1 MKHTVQTATS
11 LSLSAFLI
19 LSSSL
24 PSIAQL
30 PAIRNPAPSP
40 NRPNPPTRP
49 RVPPPPPAGSSLP
62 PGNLGSL
69 TQEAAYTLGP
79 GDRIALDIFGVPE
92 FSKEYQVLVDGT
104 LNLPIIRS
112 VSIQGLSLQQAATVI
127 TKRYEPFIN
136 VPVVTVTLM
145 VARPL
150 NIGIAGEITR
160 PGSYKINPV
169 REGTGGGVKF
179 PTLMEMLQLAK
190 GVTSAGDM
198 RSIQIRRPRRG
209 GPEQVTTVNLQDF
222 LDTGNLRQDV
232 TIRDGDTI
240 FVPTASSL
248 NTQEVRQRASANFS
262 ADITKPIGVVIVGE
276 VNRPG
281 PYTVSASDLR
291 STNQQT
297 ELGFVGIDQ
306 QQGGGAVVGLPTI
319 TRALKIAGGI
329 TTEADIRRVQI
340 RRKIRGGTEQTI
352 MVNLWDLLQKGD
364 ATQDVL
370 LQEGDSVIIPTAAT
384 VDLAEVS
391 QVATSSFA
399 PNAISINIVGEVI
412 RPGALQVRPNT
423 SLHQALLTAGSFNQ
437 LRAKKDKV
445 ELLRLNP
452 NGTVSRRT
460 IEVDFAQGLNP
471 DNNPTLRNSD
481 VILVARSGF
490 TRVADN
496 INSFLQPVTGVAG
509 VINTVSGVFT
519 GFQATINAF
528 QNLFLGGDFERQNQ
542 LRQIREQREDR
553 KEQRQDRLLER
564 DLQRQ
569 ERERQEA
576 DRKRQEEDRQ
586 LERKRQEEDRLRQEE
601 DRVLERDLQRQE
613 RERQAEDRLRQIDLQ
628 NRQLQIQQ
636 MQPQQIQPI
645 P

>member
-1 MKHTVQTATS
+1 MKYTVQTATS
-11 LSLSAFLI
+11 LSLSAL
-19 LSSSL
+19 LVLLSSL

-30 PAIRNPAPSP
+30 PAIRNPAPAR
-40 NRPNPPTRP
+40 NQNRP
-49 RVPPPPPAGSSLP
+49 RVPLPPPPGSSLP
-62 PGNLGSL
+62 PIGNTGSL

-79 GDRIALDIFGVPE
+79 GDRIALEIFGVPE
-92 FSKEYQVLVDGT
+92 FSREYQVLVDGT

-112 VSIQGLSLQQAATVI
+112 VLIQGLTLQEAANVI

-136 VPVVTVTLM
+136 VPVVTVTLV

-150 NIGIAGEITR
+150 NIGLAGEVTS
-160 PGSYKINPV
+160 PGSYKINPT
-169 REGTGGGVKF
+169 REGGGVKF

-190 GVTSAGDM
+190 GVTPAGDM
-198 RSIQIRRPRRG
+198 RNVQIRRPRRG
-209 GPEQVTTVNLQDF
+209 GPEQVTTVDLQDF
-222 LDTGNLRQDV
+222 LETGNLRQDV

-240 FVPTASSL
+240 FVPTASAL

-262 ADITKPIGVVIVGE
+262 ADITQPIGVVIVGE

-281 PYTVSASDLR
+281 PYTVFASDVR

-297 ELGFVGIDQ
+297 ELSFVSIDQ
-306 QQGGGAVVGLPTI
+306 QQGAVVGLPTI

-340 RRKIRGGTEQTI
+340 RRRVRGGNEQTI

-364 ATQDVL
+364 ATQDIL

-391 QVATSSFA
+391 QLATSSFS

-412 RPGALQVRPNT
+412 RPGALLVRPST

-437 LRAKKDKV
+437 LRANKDRV

-471 DNNPTLRNSD
+471 NNNPTLRNND
-481 VILVARSGF
+481 VILVARSGYA
-490 TRVADN
+490 RVGDN
-496 INSFLQPVTGVAG
+496 INRYLQPIAG
-509 VINTVSGVFT
+509 AVSGITAVSSVFS
-519 GFQATINAF
+519 GFQTTINAF
-528 QNLFLGGDFERQNQ
+528 QNLFLGGDFERRNQ
-542 LRQIREQREDR
+542 LREIR
-553 KEQRQDRLLER
+553 EQRQDRQE
-564 DLQRQ
+564 QR
-569 ERERQEA
+569 
-576 DRKRQEEDRQ
+576 EDRQ
-586 LERKRQEEDRLRQEE
+586 LEREIQREDRQRQLE
-601 DRVLERDLQRQE
+601 DRQ
-613 RERQAEDRLRQIDLQ
+613 RQIDLQ
-628 NRQLQIQQ
+628 NQQLLIQQQQLQLQNQQQQ
-636 MQPQQIQPI
+636 MQPQQIQPTT

>member
-1 MKHTVQTATS
+1 MKHTVKTATS
-11 LSLSAFLI
+11 LSLSALLL
-19 LSSSL
+19 LSNSL

-30 PAIRNPAPSP
+30 PAIRTPASP
-40 NRPNPPTRP
+40 RNPTRP
-49 RVPPPPPAGSSLP
+49 RVPPPPPAGSTLP
-62 PGNLGSL
+62 PIGNLGSL

-112 VSIQGLSLQQAATVI
+112 VSIQGLTLQQAATVI
-127 TKRYEPFIN
+127 TNRYEPFIN

-150 NIGIAGEITR
+150 NIGVAGEVTR

-198 RSIQIRRPRRG
+198 RTIQIRRPRRG

-352 MVNLWDLLQKGD
+352 LVNLWDLLQKGD

-384 VDLAEVS
+384 VDLTEVS

-490 TRVADN
+490 TRVGDN
-496 INSFLQPVTGVAG
+496 INSFLQPVIGVANG
-509 VINTVSGVFT
+509 INAVSGVFT

-528 QNLFLGGDFERQNQ
+528 QNLFLGGDFDRKNQ
-542 LRQIREQREDR
+542 LRQLREQREDR
-553 KEQRQDRLLER
+553 QEQRQDRLLDRE
-564 DLQRQ
+564 LQR
-569 ERERQEA
+569 EERQ
-576 DRKRQEEDRQ
+576 
-586 LERKRQEEDRLRQEE
+586 
-601 DRVLERDLQRQE
+601 
-613 RERQAEDRLRQIDLQ
+613 RQAEDRLLQLEDRRLQLEDRQRQIDVENQ
-628 NRQLQIQQ
+628 QLQIQQQQLQLQQQQPQ
-636 MQPQQIQPI
+636 MQPQQIQPTT

>member
-1 MKHTVQTATS
+1 MKHTVKSATS
-11 LSLSAFLI
+11 LSLSALLL
-19 LSSSL
+19 LSNSL

-30 PAIRNPAPSP
+30 PAIRTPAPAR
-40 NRPNPPTRP
+40 NPTRP

-62 PGNLGSL
+62 PIGNLGSL

-112 VSIQGLSLQQAATVI
+112 VSIQGLTLQQAATVI

-150 NIGIAGEITR
+150 NIGVAGEVTR

-297 ELGFVGIDQ
+297 ELGFVNIDQ

-509 VINTVSGVFT
+509 VINTVSGVLS
-519 GFQATINAF
+519 GFQTTINTF
-528 QNLFLGGDFERQNQ
+528 QNLFLGGDFERKNQLDQ
-542 LRQIREQREDR
+542 LRQQREDR
-553 KEQRQDRLLER
+553 QEQRQDRLLER

-569 ERERQEA
+569 ERERQEE
-576 DRKRQEEDRQ
+576 DRKRQEEDRLLQ
-586 LERKRQEEDRLRQEE
+586 RELQRQERVRQEEDRRL
-601 DRVLERDLQRQE
+601 
-613 RERQAEDRLRQIDLQ
+613 QAEDRLRQIELQ

-636 MQPQQIQPI
+636 MQPQQIQPA

>member
-1 MKHTVQTATS
+1 MKYTVQTATS
-11 LSLSAFLI
+11 LSLSAL
-19 LSSSL
+19 LVLLSSL

-30 PAIRNPAPSP
+30 PAIRNPGPAR
-40 NRPNPPTRP
+40 NQNRP
-49 RVPPPPPAGSSLP
+49 RVPPPPPPGSSLP
-62 PGNLGSL
+62 PIGNSGSL

-112 VSIQGLSLQQAATVI
+112 VSIQGLTLQEAANVI
-127 TKRYEPFIN
+127 TRRYEPFIN
-136 VPVVTVTLM
+136 VPVVTVTVI

-150 NIGIAGEITR
+150 NIGLAGEVTR
-160 PGSYKINPV
+160 PGSYKINPT

-198 RSIQIRRPRRG
+198 RNIQIRRPRRG
-209 GPEQVTTVNLQDF
+209 GPEQVITVDLQNF
-222 LDTGNLRQDV
+222 LETGNLRQDV

-240 FVPTASSL
+240 FVPTASAL
-248 NTQEVRQRASANFS
+248 NTEEVRQRASANFS
-262 ADITKPIGVVIVGE
+262 ADITQPIGVVIVGE

-281 PYTVSASDLR
+281 PYTVFASDVR

-297 ELGFVGIDQ
+297 ELSFVSIDQ
-306 QQGGGAVVGLPTI
+306 QQGAVVGLPTI

-340 RRKIRGGTEQTI
+340 RRRVRGGNEQTI

-364 ATQDVL
+364 ATQDIL

-391 QVATSSFA
+391 QLATSSFS

-412 RPGALQVRPNT
+412 RPGALQVRPST

-437 LRAKKDKV
+437 LRANKDKV

-471 DNNPTLRNSD
+471 NNNPTLRNND
-481 VILVARSGF
+481 VILVARSGYA
-490 TRVADN
+490 RVGDN
-496 INSFLQPVTGVAG
+496 INRYLQPIAG
-509 VINTVSGVFT
+509 AVSGITAVSSVFS
-519 GFQATINAF
+519 GFQTTINAF
-528 QNLFLGGDFERQNQ
+528 QNLFLGGDFERRNQ
-542 LRQIREQREDR
+542 LRQLREQRQDRQEQREDR
-553 KEQRQDRLLER
+553 LLER
-564 DLQRQ
+564 ELQR
-569 ERERQEA
+569 EERQ
-576 DRKRQEEDRQ
+576 RQLEDRQ
-586 LERKRQEEDRLRQEE
+586 
-601 DRVLERDLQRQE
+601 
-613 RERQAEDRLRQIDLQ
+613 RQIDLQ
-628 NRQLQIQQ
+628 NQQLLIQQQQLQLQNQQPQ
-636 MQPQQIQPI
+636 MQPQQIQPT

>member
-1 MKHTVQTATS
+1 MKQTVKTTTS
-11 LSLSAFLI
+11 LSLSALLLAI
-19 LSSSL
+19 AAL

-30 PAIRNPAPSP
+30 PALRPIAPT
-40 NRPNPPTRP
+40 PNPNRP
-49 RVPPPPPAGSSLP
+49 RVPPPPPPGFNLP
-62 PGNLGSL
+62 LGNSGLPTQESAYVLGS
-69 TQEAAYTLGP
+69 

-104 LNLPIIRS
+104 LNLPIVRS
-112 VSIQGLSLQQAATVI
+112 VSIQGLTLQQAANAI

-160 PGSYKINPV
+160 PGSYKINPS
-169 REGTGGGVKF
+169 REGGGVKF

-198 RSIQIRRPRRG
+198 RAVQIRRPRRG
-209 GPEQVTTVNLQDF
+209 GAEQIITVNLQEF

-240 FVPTASSL
+240 FIPTATSL

-281 PYTVSASDLR
+281 PYTVSAADLR

-297 ELGFVGIDQ
+297 ELAFVSIDQ

-340 RRKIRGGTEQTI
+340 RRQIKGGTEQTI
-352 MVNLWDLLQKGD
+352 LVNLWDLLQKGD
-364 ATQDVL
+364 TTQDVL
-370 LQEGDSVIIPTAAT
+370 LQEGDSIIIPTAAT
-384 VDLAEVS
+384 IDLTEVS
-391 QVATSSFA
+391 QLGSTSFS
-399 PNAISINIVGEVI
+399 PNAISINIVGEVV
-412 RPGALQVRPNT
+412 RPGALLVKPST

-437 LRAKKDKV
+437 LRAKKDQV

-460 IEVDFAQGLNP
+460 IEVDFAQGLNQN
-471 DNNPTLRNSD
+471 NNPTLRNND
-481 VILVARSGF
+481 VILVARSGYA
-490 TRVADN
+490 RVGDN
-496 INSFLQPVTGVAG
+496 INTFLQPIAGVAS
-509 VINTVSGVFT
+509 VINTVSGVLT
-519 GFQATINAF
+519 GVQATMSAF
-528 QNLFLGGDFERQNQ
+528 ENLFLGGNFERKNQLDQ
-542 LRQIREQREDR
+542 LRQQREDR
-553 KEQRQDRLLER
+553 QEQRQDRLLER
-564 DLQRQ
+564 
-569 ERERQEA
+569 E
-576 DRKRQEEDRQ
+576 
-586 LERKRQEEDRLRQEE
+586 
-601 DRVLERDLQRQE
+601 LQRQE
-613 RERQAEDRLRQIDLQ
+613 RERQAEDRIQQAEDRRLQLQDRQRQIDVENQ
-628 NRQLQIQQ
+628 RLQIQNQ
-636 MQPQQIQPI
+636 QLQLQQQQPQQIQSTP
-645 P
+645 

>member
-1 MKHTVQTATS
+1 MKHTIQTATS
-11 LSLSAFLI
+11 LSLSAL
-19 LSSSL
+19 LVLLSSL
-24 PSIAQL
+24 PSRAQL
-30 PAIRNPAPSP
+30 PAVRTPAATPTP
-40 NRPNPPTRP
+40 NRP
-49 RVPPPPPAGSSLP
+49 RVPPPPLPGSSLP
-62 PGNLGSL
+62 PSGNLGSL
-69 TQEAAYTLGP
+69 TQEAAYTLGS

-112 VSIQGLSLQQAATVI
+112 VSIQGLTLQQAANVI
-127 TKRYEPFIN
+127 TQRYEPFIN
-136 VPVVTVTLM
+136 VPVVTVTVI

-150 NIGIAGEITR
+150 NIGLAGEVTR
-160 PGSYKINPV
+160 PGSYKINPT
-169 REGTGGGVKF
+169 REGGGVKF
-179 PTLMEMLQLAK
+179 PTLMEMLQLAQ

-198 RSIQIRRPRRG
+198 RNVQIRRPRRG
-209 GPEQVTTVNLQDF
+209 APEQVTNVDLQDF

-240 FVPTASSL
+240 FVPTARAL

-281 PYTVSASDLR
+281 PYTVFASDVR
-291 STNQQT
+291 SSNQQT
-297 ELGFVGIDQ
+297 ELSFVSIDQ
-306 QQGGGAVVGLPTI
+306 QQGAVVGLPTI

-340 RRKIRGGTEQTI
+340 RRRVRGGNEQTI

-364 ATQDVL
+364 TTQDIL
-370 LQEGDSVIIPTAAT
+370 LQEGDSVIIPSAAT
-384 VDLAEVS
+384 VDVAEVS
-391 QVATSSFA
+391 QVANSSFS

-412 RPGALQVRPNT
+412 RPGALQVRPST

-437 LRAKKDKV
+437 LRAKKDRV

-471 DNNPTLRNSD
+471 ENNPILRNED
-481 VILVARSGF
+481 VILVARSGY

-496 INSFLQPVTGVAG
+496 INRFLQPIAGAATGISA
-509 VINTVSGVFT
+509 VSGVLT
-519 GFQATINAF
+519 GFQTTINAF
-528 QNLFLGGDFERQNQ
+528 QNLFLGGDFERKNQ
-542 LRQIREQREDR
+542 LRQIREQRQDR
-553 KEQRQDRLLER
+553 QEQREDRLLER
-564 DLQRQ
+564 ELQR
-569 ERERQEA
+569 EERQ
-576 DRKRQEEDRQ
+576 
-586 LERKRQEEDRLRQEE
+586 
-601 DRVLERDLQRQE
+601 
-613 RERQAEDRLRQIDLQ
+613 RQAEDRLLQLEDRRLQLEDRQRQINVENQQLQLQQQQLQLQ
-628 NRQLQIQQ
+628 NQQQ
-636 MQPQQIQPI
+636 MQPQQIQPTT

>member
-1 MKHTVQTATS
+1 
-11 LSLSAFLI
+11 
-19 LSSSL
+19 
-24 PSIAQL
+24 
-30 PAIRNPAPSP
+30 
-40 NRPNPPTRP
+40 
-49 RVPPPPPAGSSLP
+49 LP
-62 PGNLGSL
+62 PIGNLGSL

-112 VSIQGLSLQQAATVI
+112 VSIQGLTLQQAATVI

-150 NIGIAGEITR
+150 NIGVAGEVTR

-297 ELGFVGIDQ
+297 ELGFVNIDQ

-352 MVNLWDLLQKGD
+352 LVNLWDLLQKGD

-370 LQEGDSVIIPTAAT
+370 LQEGDSVIIPTAST

-412 RPGALQVRPNT
+412 RPGALLVRPNT

-496 INSFLQPVTGVAG
+496 INSFLQPVT
-509 VINTVSGVFT
+509 
-519 GFQATINAF
+519 
-528 QNLFLGGDFERQNQ
+528 
-542 LRQIREQREDR
+542 
-553 KEQRQDRLLER
+553 
-564 DLQRQ
+564 
-569 ERERQEA
+569 
-576 DRKRQEEDRQ
+576 
-586 LERKRQEEDRLRQEE
+586 
-601 DRVLERDLQRQE
+601 
-613 RERQAEDRLRQIDLQ
+613 
-628 NRQLQIQQ
+628 
-636 MQPQQIQPI
+636 
-645 P
+645 

>member
-1 MKHTVQTATS
+1 LANRNQKKNMKQTVKTITS
-11 LSLSAFLI
+11 LSLSALLLLI
-19 LSSSL
+19 ASL

-30 PAIRNPAPSP
+30 PVLRPIAPT
-40 NRPNPPTRP
+40 PNPNRP
-49 RVPPPPPAGSSLP
+49 RVPPPPPTGSNLP
-62 PGNLGSL
+62 LGNLGL
-69 TQEAAYTLGP
+69 PTQESPYVLGS

-92 FSKEYQVLVDGT
+92 FSKEYQVLVDGS
-104 LNLPIIRS
+104 LNLPIVRS
-112 VSIQGLSLQQAATVI
+112 VSIQGLTLQQAANAI

-145 VARPL
+145 IARPL

-160 PGSYKINPV
+160 PGSYKINPS
-169 REGTGGGVKF
+169 REGGGVKF

-198 RSIQIRRPRRG
+198 RAVQIRRPRRG
-209 GPEQVTTVNLQDF
+209 GYEQIITVNLQEF

-240 FVPTASSL
+240 FIPTATSL

-281 PYTVSASDLR
+281 PYTISAADLR

-297 ELGFVGIDQ
+297 ELGFVSIEQ
-306 QQGGGAVVGLPTI
+306 QQGAVVGLPTI
-319 TRALKIAGGI
+319 TRALKISGGI

-340 RRKIRGGTEQTI
+340 RRQIRGGTEQTI
-352 MVNLWDLLQKGD
+352 LVNLWDLLQKGD

-384 VDLAEVS
+384 IDLTEVS
-391 QVATSSFA
+391 QIATSSFS

-412 RPGALQVRPNT
+412 RPGALLVRPST

-437 LRAKKDKV
+437 LRAKKDQV

-460 IEVDFAQGLNP
+460 IDVDFAQGLNP
-471 DNNPTLRNSD
+471 NNNPVLRNND
-481 VILVARSGF
+481 VILVARSGYA
-490 TRVADN
+490 RVGDN
-496 INSFLQPVTGVAG
+496 INSFLQPITGVAT
-509 VINTVSGVFT
+509 VINTVSGVLSGVQT
-519 GFQATINAF
+519 TMSAF
-528 QNLFLGGDFERQNQ
+528 ENLFLGGNFERKNQLDQ
-542 LRQIREQREDR
+542 LRQQREDR
-553 KEQRQDRLLER
+553 QQQR
-564 DLQRQ
+564 
-569 ERERQEA
+569 
-576 DRKRQEEDRQ
+576 EDRQ
-586 LERKRQEEDRLRQEE
+586 LDR
-601 DRVLERDLQRQE
+601 D
-613 RERQAEDRLRQIDLQ
+613 RQAEDRQQQAEDRRVQAEDRRLQLEDRQRQINVENQ
-628 NRQLQIQQ
+628 RLQIQNQ
-636 MQPQQIQPI
+636 QLQLQQQQPQQIQSTP
-645 P
+645 

>member
-1 MKHTVQTATS
+1 MKYTVQTATS
-11 LSLSAFLI
+11 LSLSAL
-19 LSSSL
+19 LVLLSSL

-30 PAIRNPAPSP
+30 PAIRNPAPAR
-40 NRPNPPTRP
+40 NQNRP
-49 RVPPPPPAGSSLP
+49 RVPLPPPPGSSLP
-62 PGNLGSL
+62 PIGNTGSL

-79 GDRIALDIFGVPE
+79 GDRIGLEIFGVPE
-92 FSKEYQVLVDGT
+92 FSREYQVLVDGT
-104 LNLPIIRS
+104 LNMPIIRS
-112 VSIQGLSLQQAATVI
+112 VLIQGLTLQEAANVI
-127 TKRYEPFIN
+127 TRRYEPFIN
-136 VPVVTVTLM
+136 VPVVTVTL
-145 VARPL
+145 VAARPL
-150 NIGIAGEITR
+150 NIGVAGEVTR
-160 PGSYKINPV
+160 PGSYKINPT

-198 RSIQIRRPRRG
+198 RNVQIRRPRRG
-209 GPEQVTTVNLQDF
+209 GPEQVITVDLQDF
-222 LDTGNLRQDV
+222 LETGNLRQDV

-240 FVPTASSL
+240 FVPTASAL

-262 ADITKPIGVVIVGE
+262 ADITQPIGVVIVGE

-281 PYTVSASDLR
+281 PYTVFASDVR

-297 ELGFVGIDQ
+297 ELSFVSIDQ
-306 QQGGGAVVGLPTI
+306 QQGAVVGLPTI

-340 RRKIRGGTEQTI
+340 RRRVRGGNEQTI

-364 ATQDVL
+364 ATQDIL

-391 QVATSSFA
+391 QLATSSFS

-412 RPGALQVRPNT
+412 RPGALQVRPST

-437 LRAKKDKV
+437 LRANKDRV

-471 DNNPTLRNSD
+471 NNNPTLRNND
-481 VILVARSGF
+481 VILVARSGY
-490 TRVADN
+490 TRAADN
-496 INSFLQPVTGVAG
+496 INRYLQPIAG
-509 VINTVSGVFT
+509 AVSGITAVSGVFS
-519 GFQATINAF
+519 GFQTTINAF
-528 QNLFLGGDFERQNQ
+528 QNLFLGGDFERRNQ
-542 LRQIREQREDR
+542 LRQIREQRQDR
-553 KEQRQDRLLER
+553 QEQREDRLLER
-564 DLQRQ
+564 ELQR
-569 ERERQEA
+569 EERQ
-576 DRKRQEEDRQ
+576 RQLEDRQ
-586 LERKRQEEDRLRQEE
+586 
-601 DRVLERDLQRQE
+601 
-613 RERQAEDRLRQIDLQ
+613 RQIDLQ
-628 NRQLQIQQ
+628 NQQLLIQQQQLQLQNQQ
-636 MQPQQIQPI
+636 PMQPQQIQPT

>member
-1 MKHTVQTATS
+1 MAGCNQERKMKYTVKTATS
-11 LSLSAFLI
+11 LSLSALLV

-30 PAIRNPAPSP
+30 PAVRTPARAPGPIP
-40 NRPNPPTRP
+40 NRP

-62 PGNLGSL
+62 PIGNSGSL

-79 GDRIALDIFGVPE
+79 GDRLALDIFGVPE

-136 VPVVTVTLM
+136 VPVVTVTLI

-150 NIGIAGEITR
+150 NIGVAGEVTR

-198 RSIQIRRPRRG
+198 RNVQIRRPRRG

-240 FVPTASSL
+240 FVPTASAL

-281 PYTVSASDLR
+281 PYTVFASDVR

-297 ELGFVGIDQ
+297 ELSFVSIDQ
-306 QQGGGAVVGLPTI
+306 QQQGAVVGLPTI

-340 RRKIRGGTEQTI
+340 RRRVRGGNEQTI
-352 MVNLWDLLQKGD
+352 LVNLWDLLQKGD
-364 ATQDVL
+364 STQDIL
-370 LQEGDSVIIPTAAT
+370 LQEGDSVIIPTASN

-391 QVATSSFA
+391 QLGTTSFS
-399 PNAISINIVGEVI
+399 PNAISINIVGEVV
-412 RPGALQVRPNT
+412 RPGALLVKPST

-445 ELLRLNP
+445 ELLRLNS
-452 NGTVSRRT
+452 NGTVTRRT
-460 IEVDFAQGLNP
+460 IDVDFAQGLNP
-471 DNNPTLRNSD
+471 DNNPTLRNND
-481 VILVARSGF
+481 VILVARSGY

-496 INSFLQPVTGVAG
+496 IATFLQPITGIATGIGSVT
-509 VINTVSGVFT
+509 GVFT
-519 GFQATINAF
+519 GFQTTINTF
-528 QNLFLGGDFERQNQ
+528 QNLFLGGDFERKNQ
-542 LRQIREQREDR
+542 LRQLR
-553 KEQRQDRLLER
+553 EQRQDRQQ
-564 DLQRQ
+564 QR
-569 ERERQEA
+569 EDRELNREIQ
-576 DRKRQEEDRQ
+576 REDRQ
-586 LERKRQEEDRLRQEE
+586 RQAEDRQ
-601 DRVLERDLQRQE
+601 
-613 RERQAEDRLRQIDLQ
+613 RQAEDRLLQLEDRRLQLEDRQRQINVENQQLRIQQQQLQLQ
-628 NRQLQIQQ
+628 NQQQQ
-636 MQPQQIQPI
+636 MQPQTTTTTP
-645 P
+645 

>member
-1 MKHTVQTATS
+1 MKYTVQTATS
-11 LSLSAFLI
+11 LSLSAL
-19 LSSSL
+19 LVLLSSL

-30 PAIRNPAPSP
+30 PAIRNPGPAR
-40 NRPNPPTRP
+40 NQNRP
-49 RVPPPPPAGSSLP
+49 RVPPPPPPGSSLP
-62 PGNLGSL
+62 PIGNSGSL
-69 TQEAAYTLGP
+69 TQEAAYTLGS
-79 GDRIALDIFGVPE
+79 GDRIAVEIFGVPE

-112 VSIQGLSLQQAATVI
+112 VLIQGLTLQEAANVI
-127 TKRYEPFIN
+127 TRRYEPFIN
-136 VPVVTVTLM
+136 VPVVTVTLV

-150 NIGIAGEITR
+150 NIGLAGEVTR
-160 PGSYKINPV
+160 PGSYKINPT
-169 REGTGGGVKF
+169 REGGGVKF
-179 PTLMEMLQLAK
+179 PTLMEMLQLAR

-198 RSIQIRRPRRG
+198 RNVQIRRPRRG
-209 GPEQVTTVNLQDF
+209 GPEQVTTVDLQDF
-222 LDTGNLRQDV
+222 LETGNLRQDV

-240 FVPTASSL
+240 FVPTASAL

-281 PYTVSASDLR
+281 PYTVFASDVR

-297 ELGFVGIDQ
+297 DLSFVSIDQ
-306 QQGGGAVVGLPTI
+306 QQGAVVGLPTI

-340 RRKIRGGTEQTI
+340 RRRVRGGNEQTI

-364 ATQDVL
+364 ATQDIL

-391 QVATSSFA
+391 QLATSSFS

-412 RPGALQVRPNT
+412 RPGALQVRPST

-437 LRAKKDKV
+437 LRANKDKV

-471 DNNPTLRNSD
+471 NNNPTLRNND
-481 VILVARSGF
+481 VILVARSGY
-490 TRVADN
+490 TRAADN
-496 INSFLQPVTGVAG
+496 INSFLQPIAG
-509 VINTVSGVFT
+509 AVSGITAVSSVFS
-519 GFQATINAF
+519 GFQTTINAF
-528 QNLFLGGDFERQNQ
+528 QNLFLGGDFERRNQ
-542 LRQIREQREDR
+542 LREIREQRQDRQEQREDR
-553 KEQRQDRLLER
+553 LLER
-564 DLQRQ
+564 ELQR
-569 ERERQEA
+569 EERQ
-576 DRKRQEEDRQ
+576 
-586 LERKRQEEDRLRQEE
+586 
-601 DRVLERDLQRQE
+601 
-613 RERQAEDRLRQIDLQ
+613 RQAEDRRLQLEDRQRQIDLQ
-628 NRQLQIQQ
+628 NQQLLIQQQQLQLQNQQPQ
-636 MQPQQIQPI
+636 MQPQQIQPT

>member
-11 LSLSAFLI
+11 LSLSAL
-19 LSSSL
+19 LVLLSSL
-24 PSIAQL
+24 PSRAQL
-30 PAIRNPAPSP
+30 PAVRTPGATPTP
-40 NRPNPPTRP
+40 NRP
-49 RVPPPPPAGSSLP
+49 RVPPPPLPGSSLP
-62 PGNLGSL
+62 PSGNVGSL
-69 TQEAAYTLGP
+69 TPEAAYTLGS
-79 GDRIALDIFGVPE
+79 GDRIALEIFGVPE
-92 FSKEYQVLVDGT
+92 FSREYQVLVDGT

-112 VSIQGLSLQQAATVI
+112 VSIQGLTLEQAANVI
-127 TKRYEPFIN
+127 TRRYEPFIN

-150 NIGIAGEITR
+150 NIGLAGEVTR
-160 PGSYKINPV
+160 PGSYKINPT
-169 REGTGGGVKF
+169 REGGGVKF
-179 PTLMEMLQLAK
+179 PTLMEMLQLAQ

-198 RSIQIRRPRRG
+198 RNVQIRRSRRG
-209 GPEQVTTVNLQDF
+209 GPDQVTTVDLQNF

-240 FVPTASSL
+240 FVPTASAL

-281 PYTVSASDLR
+281 PYTVFASDVR
-291 STNQQT
+291 SSNQQT
-297 ELGFVGIDQ
+297 ELSFVAIDQ
-306 QQGGGAVVGLPTI
+306 QQGAVVGLPTI

-340 RRKIRGGTEQTI
+340 RRRVRGSTEQTI
-352 MVNLWDLLQKGD
+352 MVNLWDLLHKGD
-364 ATQDVL
+364 ATQDIL

-391 QVATSSFA
+391 QVANSSFS

-412 RPGALQVRPNT
+412 RPGALQVRPST

-471 DNNPTLRNSD
+471 NNNPTLRNDD
-481 VILVARSGF
+481 VILVARSGYA
-490 TRVADN
+490 RVGDN
-496 INSFLQPVTGVAG
+496 INRFLQPITGVASG
-509 VINTVSGVFT
+509 ISAVSGVFT

-528 QNLFLGGDFERQNQ
+528 QNLFLGGDFERRNQ
-542 LRQIREQREDR
+542 LRQLREQRQDR
-553 KEQRQDRLLER
+553 QEQRQDRLLDRE
-564 DLQRQ
+564 LQR
-569 ERERQEA
+569 
-576 DRKRQEEDRQ
+576 
-586 LERKRQEEDRLRQEE
+586 EDRLRQEE
-601 DRVLERDLQRQE
+601 DRRLQL
-613 RERQAEDRLRQIDLQ
+613 EDRRLELEDRQRQIDLE
-628 NRQLQIQQ
+628 NRQIQIQEQQLQLQNQQQQ
-636 MQPQQIQPI
+636 MQPQQIP
-645 P
+645 PATP

>member
-1 MKHTVQTATS
+1 MKHTVQTAKS
-11 LSLSAFLI
+11 LSLSAL
-19 LSSSL
+19 LVLLNSL

-30 PAIRNPAPSP
+30 PAIRNPAPAR
-40 NRPNPPTRP
+40 NPNPP

-62 PGNLGSL
+62 PIGNTGSL

-112 VSIQGLSLQQAATVI
+112 VSIQGLTLQEAANVI
-127 TKRYEPFIN
+127 TRRYEPFIN
-136 VPVVTVTLM
+136 VPVVTVTLV

-150 NIGIAGEITR
+150 NIGLAGEVTR

-179 PTLMEMLQLAK
+179 PTLMEMLQLAR

-198 RSIQIRRPRRG
+198 RNVQIRRPRRG
-209 GPEQVTTVNLQDF
+209 GPEQVTTVDLQDF

-240 FVPTASSL
+240 FVPTASAL

-281 PYTVSASDLR
+281 PYTISAADLR

-297 ELGFVGIDQ
+297 ELGFVSIEQ
-306 QQGGGAVVGLPTI
+306 QQGAVVGLPTI

-340 RRKIRGGTEQTI
+340 RRRIRGGNEQSI

-370 LQEGDSVIIPTAAT
+370 LQEGDSVIIPTAAN

-391 QVATSSFA
+391 QVANSSFS

-412 RPGALQVRPNT
+412 RPGAVQVRPST

-471 DNNPTLRNSD
+471 DNNPTLRNND
-481 VILVARSGF
+481 VILVARSGY

-496 INSFLQPVTGVAG
+496 INSFLQPIAGVATG
-509 VINTVSGVFT
+509 IGAVSGILS
-519 GFQATINAF
+519 GFDTTIRTF
-528 QNLFLGGDFERQNQ
+528 QNLFLGGDFDRRIQ
-542 LRQIREQREDR
+542 LRQLREQRQDRQEQREDR
-553 KEQRQDRLLER
+553 LLERELQRQDRL
-564 DLQRQ
+564 Q
-569 ERERQEA
+569 
-576 DRKRQEEDRQ
+576 
-586 LERKRQEEDRLRQEE
+586 
-601 DRVLERDLQRQE
+601 
-613 RERQAEDRLRQIDLQ
+613 QAEDRRLQLEDRRLQLEDRQRQIDLE
-628 NRQLQIQQ
+628 NRQLEIQQQQLQLQNQQQQQMQLQQ
-636 MQPQQIQPI
+636 MQPTTP
-645 P
+645 

>member
-1 MKHTVQTATS
+1 MKYTIQTATS
-11 LSLSAFLI
+11 LSLSALLV

-30 PAIRNPAPSP
+30 PAIRTPAPARNP
-40 NRPNPPTRP
+40 NLP
-49 RVPPPPPAGSSLP
+49 RIPPPPPPGSSLP
-62 PGNLGSL
+62 IGDFGSL
-69 TQEAAYTLGP
+69 TQEAAYSLGP

-112 VSIQGLSLQQAATVI
+112 VSIQGLTLQQAATVI

-150 NIGIAGEITR
+150 NIGVAGEVTR

-198 RSIQIRRPRRG
+198 RNVQIRRPRRG

-240 FVPTASSL
+240 FVPTASAL

-281 PYTVSASDLR
+281 PYTVFASDVR

-297 ELGFVGIDQ
+297 DLSFVSIDQ
-306 QQGGGAVVGLPTI
+306 QQGAVVGLPTI

-340 RRKIRGGTEQTI
+340 RRRVKGGNEQTI

-364 ATQDVL
+364 STQDIL
-370 LQEGDSVIIPTAAT
+370 LQEGDSVIIPTAAI
-384 VDLAEVS
+384 VDLTEVS
-391 QVATSSFA
+391 QIGSTSFS

-412 RPGALQVRPNT
+412 RPGALLVKPST

-445 ELLRLNP
+445 ELLRLNG
-452 NGTVSRRT
+452 NGTVTRRT
-460 IEVDFAQGLNP
+460 IDVDFAQGLNP
-471 DNNPTLRNSD
+471 DNNPTLRNND
-481 VILVARSGF
+481 VILVARSGYA
-490 TRVADN
+490 RVADN
-496 INSFLQPVTGVAG
+496 INSFLQPVTGVATG
-509 VINTVSGVFT
+509 ISAVTGVFT
-519 GFQATINAF
+519 GFQTTINAF
-528 QNLFLGGDFERQNQ
+528 QNLFLGGDFDRKNQ
-542 LRQIREQREDR
+542 LRQIREQRQDRQEQREDR
-553 KEQRQDRLLER
+553 ELNRETQR
-564 DLQRQ
+564 
-569 ERERQEA
+569 
-576 DRKRQEEDRQ
+576 EDRQ
-586 LERKRQEEDRLRQEE
+586 
-601 DRVLERDLQRQE
+601 
-613 RERQAEDRLRQIDLQ
+613 RQAEDRLLQLEDRRLQLEDRQRQINVENQQLRIQQQQLQLQ
-628 NRQLQIQQ
+628 NQ
-636 MQPQQIQPI
+636 QPQQLQPQTTTTT

>member
-1 MKHTVQTATS
+1 MKHTVKTATS
-11 LSLSAFLI
+11 LSLSALLL
-19 LSSSL
+19 LSNSL

-30 PAIRNPAPSP
+30 PAIRTPASP
-40 NRPNPPTRP
+40 RNPTRP
-49 RVPPPPPAGSSLP
+49 RVPPPPPAGSTLP
-62 PGNLGSL
+62 PIGNLGSL

-112 VSIQGLSLQQAATVI
+112 VSIQGLTLQQAATVI
-127 TKRYEPFIN
+127 TNRYEPFIN

-150 NIGIAGEITR
+150 NIGVAGEVTR

-198 RSIQIRRPRRG
+198 RTIQIRRPRRG

-352 MVNLWDLLQKGD
+352 LVNLWDLLQKGD

-370 LQEGDSVIIPTAAT
+370 LQEGDSVIIPTAST
-384 VDLAEVS
+384 VDLTEVS

-490 TRVADN
+490 TRVGDN
-496 INSFLQPVTGVAG
+496 IATFLQPVIGVANG
-509 VINTVSGVFT
+509 INAVSGVFT

-528 QNLFLGGDFERQNQ
+528 QNLFLGGDFDRKNQ
-542 LRQIREQREDR
+542 LRQLREQREDR
-553 KEQRQDRLLER
+553 DQQRQDRQFER
-564 DLQRQ
+564 ELQRQ
-569 ERERQEA
+569 DRQQQTE
-576 DRKRQEEDRQ
+576 DRLLQLEDRRLQLEDRQ
-586 LERKRQEEDRLRQEE
+586 
-601 DRVLERDLQRQE
+601 
-613 RERQAEDRLRQIDLQ
+613 RQINVENQQLLIQQQQLQLQ
-628 NRQLQIQQ
+628 NQQQ
-636 MQPQQIQPI
+636 MQPQQIQPMN

>member
-11 LSLSAFLI
+11 LSLSAL
-19 LSSSL
+19 LVLLSSL
-24 PSIAQL
+24 PTIAQL
-30 PAIRNPAPSP
+30 PAVRNPAPARNP
-40 NRPNPPTRP
+40 NQP
-49 RVPPPPPAGSSLP
+49 RVPPPPPPGSSLP
-62 PGNLGSL
+62 PSGNLGSL

-79 GDRIALDIFGVPE
+79 GDRIALEIFGVPE
-92 FSKEYQVLVDGT
+92 FSREYQVLVDGT

-112 VSIQGLSLQQAATVI
+112 VSIQGLTLQQAANVI
-127 TKRYEPFIN
+127 TQRYEPFIN
-136 VPVVTVTLM
+136 VPVVTVTL
-145 VARPL
+145 VAARPL
-150 NIGIAGEITR
+150 NIGLAGEVTR
-160 PGSYKINPV
+160 PGSYKINPT

-179 PTLMEMLQLAK
+179 PTLMEMLQLAQ

-198 RSIQIRRPRRG
+198 RNVQIRRPRRG
-209 GPEQVTTVNLQDF
+209 GPAQVTTVDLQDF

-240 FVPTASSL
+240 FVPTASAL

-281 PYTVSASDLR
+281 PYTVFASDVR
-291 STNQQT
+291 SSNQQT
-297 ELGFVGIDQ
+297 ELSFVSIDQ
-306 QQGGGAVVGLPTI
+306 QQGAVVGLPTI

-340 RRKIRGGTEQTI
+340 RRRVRGGNEQTI

-364 ATQDVL
+364 ATQDIL

-391 QVATSSFA
+391 QVANSSFS

-412 RPGALQVRPNT
+412 RPGALQVRPST

-471 DNNPTLRNSD
+471 NNNPTLRNND
-481 VILVARSGF
+481 VILVARSGYA
-490 TRVADN
+490 RVADN
-496 INSFLQPVTGVAG
+496 INSFLQPITGVATG
-509 VINTVSGVFT
+509 VNTVSSVFT

-528 QNLFLGGDFERQNQ
+528 QNLFLGGDFDRRNQ
-542 LRQIREQREDR
+542 LRQLREQRQDRQEQREDR
-553 KEQRQDRLLER
+553 LLEREQQRQDRL
-564 DLQRQ
+564 Q
-569 ERERQEA
+569 
-576 DRKRQEEDRQ
+576 
-586 LERKRQEEDRLRQEE
+586 
-601 DRVLERDLQRQE
+601 
-613 RERQAEDRLRQIDLQ
+613 QAEDRRLQLEDRRLQLEDRQRQIDLE
-628 NRQLQIQQ
+628 NRQIQIQEQQLLLENQQQQ
-636 MQPQQIQPI
+636 MQPQQIQPTT

>member
-1 MKHTVQTATS
+1 MKYTVQTATS
-11 LSLSAFLI
+11 LSLSALVV
-19 LSSSL
+19 LLSSL

-30 PAIRNPAPSP
+30 PAIRNPAPAR
-40 NRPNPPTRP
+40 NQNRP
-49 RVPPPPPAGSSLP
+49 RVPLPPPPGSSLP
-62 PGNLGSL
+62 PIGNSGSL
-69 TQEAAYTLGP
+69 TQEAAYTLGS

-112 VSIQGLSLQQAATVI
+112 VLIQGLTLQEAANVI

-136 VPVVTVTLM
+136 VPVVTVTLV

-150 NIGIAGEITR
+150 NIGLAGEVTR
-160 PGSYKINPV
+160 PGSYKINPT
-169 REGTGGGVKF
+169 REGGGVKF

-198 RSIQIRRPRRG
+198 RNVQIRRPRRG
-209 GPEQVTTVNLQDF
+209 GSEQVTTVDLQDF
-222 LDTGNLRQDV
+222 LETGNLRQDV

-240 FVPTASSL
+240 FVPTASAL

-281 PYTVSASDLR
+281 PYTVFASDVR

-297 ELGFVGIDQ
+297 ELSFVSIDQ
-306 QQGGGAVVGLPTI
+306 QQGAVVGLPTI

-340 RRKIRGGTEQTI
+340 RRRVRGGNEQTI

-364 ATQDVL
+364 ATQDIL

-391 QVATSSFA
+391 QLATSSFS

-412 RPGALQVRPNT
+412 RPGALLVRPST

-437 LRAKKDKV
+437 LRANKDKV

-460 IEVDFAQGLNP
+460 IDVDFSQGLNP
-471 DNNPTLRNSD
+471 NNNPTLRNND
-481 VILVARSGF
+481 VILVARSGY
-490 TRVADN
+490 TRAADN
-496 INSFLQPVTGVAG
+496 INSFLQPIAG
-509 VINTVSGVFT
+509 AVSGITAVSNVFS
-519 GFQATINAF
+519 GFQTTINAF
-528 QNLFLGGDFERQNQ
+528 QNLFLGGDFERRNQ
-542 LRQIREQREDR
+542 LREIREQRQDRQEQREDR
-553 KEQRQDRLLER
+553 LLER
-564 DLQRQ
+564 ELQR
-569 ERERQEA
+569 EDRERQRNLEN
-576 DRKRQEEDRQ
+576 QQ
-586 LERKRQEEDRLRQEE
+586 LLIQQQQ
-601 DRVLERDLQRQE
+601 LQ
-613 RERQAEDRLRQIDLQ
+613 LQ
-628 NRQLQIQQ
+628 NQQQQ
-636 MQPQQIQPI
+636 MQPQQIQPTT

>member
-1 MKHTVQTATS
+1 MKQTVKGATS
-11 LSLSAFLI
+11 LSLSALVL

-24 PSIAQL
+24 PTIAQL
-30 PAIRNPAPSP
+30 PALRPRPP
-40 NRPNPPTRP
+40 LPNPNPVRL
-49 RVPPPPPAGSSLP
+49 PPPPPPPLP
-62 PGNLGSL
+62 GARVPLGNSGLPTQESPYVLGS
-69 TQEAAYTLGP
+69 

-112 VSIQGLSLQQAATVI
+112 VSIQGLTLQQAASAI

-160 PGSYKINPV
+160 PGSYKINPS
-169 REGTGGGVKF
+169 REGGGVKF

-198 RSIQIRRPRRG
+198 RAVQIRRPRRG
-209 GPEQVTTVNLQDF
+209 GPEQVITVNLQEF

-240 FVPTASSL
+240 YIPTASSL

-276 VNRPG
+276 VSRPG
-281 PYTVSASDLR
+281 PYTISAADLR

-297 ELGFVGIDQ
+297 ELGFVSIEQ
-306 QQGGGAVVGLPTI
+306 QQGAVVGLPTI

-340 RRKIRGGTEQTI
+340 RRQIRGGNEQTI
-352 MVNLWDLLQKGD
+352 MINLWNLLQKGD

-370 LQEGDSVIIPTAAT
+370 LQEGDSVIIPTAT
-384 VDLAEVS
+384 NVDLTEIS
-391 QVATSSFA
+391 QIGSSSFS
-399 PNAISINIVGEVI
+399 PNAISINIVGEVV
-412 RPGALQVRPNT
+412 RPGALLVKPST

-445 ELLRLNP
+445 ELLRLNA

-460 IEVDFAQGLNP
+460 IDVDFAQGLNP
-471 DNNPTLRNSD
+471 NNNPTLRNND
-481 VILVARSGF
+481 VILVARSGY

-496 INSFLQPVTGVAG
+496 VNSFLQPFTGVAG
-509 VINTVSGVFT
+509 VINSVSGVLS
-519 GFQATINAF
+519 GFQTTINTF
-528 QNLFLGGDFERQNQ
+528 QNLFLGGDFDRRNQ
-542 LRQIREQREDR
+542 LRQIREQR
-553 KEQRQDRLLER
+553 QDREQ
-564 DLQRQ
+564 QR
-569 ERERQEA
+569 
-576 DRKRQEEDRQ
+576 EDRQ
-586 LERKRQEEDRLRQEE
+586 LERERQREDRLQ
-601 DRVLERDLQRQE
+601 
-613 RERQAEDRLRQIDLQ
+613 QAEDRRLQLEDRQRQIDLQ
-628 NRQLQIQQ
+628 NQQLQIQQ
-636 MQPQQIQPI
+636 QQLLLQNQQPQQTQSNP
-645 P
+645 

>member
-1 MKHTVQTATS
+1 MKHTVKIATN
-11 LSLSAFLI
+11 LSLSALLV

-24 PSIAQL
+24 PSTAQL
-30 PAIRNPAPSP
+30 PAIRNPAP
-40 NRPNPPTRP
+40 
-49 RVPPPPPAGSSLP
+49 VPPPPPPGSSLP
-62 PGNLGSL
+62 LGNSGAL
-69 TQEAAYTLGP
+69 TQEASYSLGS

-104 LNLPIIRS
+104 LNLPIIGS
-112 VSIQGLSLQQAATVI
+112 VSIQGLTLQQAANVI

-136 VPVVTVTLM
+136 VPVVTVTLIL
-145 VARPL
+145 ARPL
-150 NIGIAGEITR
+150 NIGIAGEVTR

-179 PTLMEMLQLAK
+179 PTLMEMLQLAQ

-198 RSIQIRRPRRG
+198 RNVQIRRPRRG
-209 GPEQVTTVNLQDF
+209 GIEQVITVNLQDF

-281 PYTVSASDLR
+281 PYTVFASDVR

-297 ELGFVGIDQ
+297 ELSFVSIDQ
-306 QQGGGAVVGLPTI
+306 QQGAVVGLPTI

-340 RRKIRGGTEQTI
+340 RRQVRGGNEQTI

-364 ATQDVL
+364 STQDIL
-370 LQEGDSVIIPTAAT
+370 LQEGDSVIIPTAST
-384 VDLAEVS
+384 VDLTEVS
-391 QVATSSFA
+391 QIGSTSFS
-399 PNAISINIVGEVI
+399 PNAISINVVGEVI
-412 RPGALQVRPNT
+412 RPGALLVKPST

-452 NGTVSRRT
+452 NGTVTRRT
-460 IEVDFAQGLNP
+460 IDVDFAQGLNP
-471 DNNPTLRNSD
+471 DNNPVLRNND
-481 VILVARSGF
+481 VILVARSGY

-496 INSFLQPVTGVAG
+496 INSFLQPVVGVATG
-509 VINTVSGVFT
+509 INAVSGVFT
-519 GFQATINAF
+519 GFQTTINAF
-528 QNLFLGGDFERQNQ
+528 QNLFLGGDFERRNQ
-542 LRQIREQREDR
+542 LRQLR
-553 KEQRQDRLLER
+553 EQRQDRQE
-564 DLQRQ
+564 QR
-569 ERERQEA
+569 
-576 DRKRQEEDRQ
+576 EDRQ
-586 LERKRQEEDRLRQEE
+586 LERQIQREDRLQ
-601 DRVLERDLQRQE
+601 
-613 RERQAEDRLRQIDLQ
+613 QAEDRRFQLEDRRLQLEDRQRQINVENQ
-628 NRQLQIQQ
+628 QLQIQQQQLQLQNQQQMQPQQ

-645 P
+645 NP

>member
-1 MKHTVQTATS
+1 MKHNVQTAKS
-11 LSLSAFLI
+11 LSLSAL
-19 LSSSL
+19 LVLLSSL

-30 PAIRNPAPSP
+30 PAIRNPAATP
-40 NRPNPPTRP
+40 NSNQPI
-49 RVPPPPPAGSSLP
+49 VPPPPPRGVSLP
-62 PGNLGSL
+62 PIGNSGPL
-69 TQEAAYTLGP
+69 TPEAAYTLGP

-112 VSIQGLSLQQAATVI
+112 VSIQGLTLQQAANVI
-127 TKRYEPFIN
+127 TQRYEPFIN
-136 VPVVTVTLM
+136 VPVVTVTVI

-150 NIGIAGEITR
+150 NIGLAGEVTR
-160 PGSYKINPV
+160 PGSYKINPT
-169 REGTGGGVKF
+169 REGGGVKF
-179 PTLMEMLQLAK
+179 PTLMEMLQLAQ

-198 RSIQIRRPRRG
+198 RNVQIRRPRRG
-209 GPEQVTTVNLQDF
+209 GPEQVTTVDLQNF
-222 LDTGNLRQDV
+222 LETGNLRQDV

-240 FVPTASSL
+240 FVPTASAL

-281 PYTVSASDLR
+281 PYTISAADLR

-297 ELGFVGIDQ
+297 ELGFVSIEQ
-306 QQGGGAVVGLPTI
+306 QQGAVVGLPTI

-340 RRKIRGGTEQTI
+340 RRRIRGGNEQSI

-391 QVATSSFA
+391 QVANSSFS

-412 RPGALQVRPNT
+412 RPGAVQVRPST

-471 DNNPTLRNSD
+471 DNNPTLRNND
-481 VILVARSGF
+481 VILVARSGY

-496 INSFLQPVTGVAG
+496 INSFLQPIAGVATG
-509 VINTVSGVFT
+509 IGAVSGILS
-519 GFQATINAF
+519 GFDTTIRTF
-528 QNLFLGGDFERQNQ
+528 QNLFLGGDFDRRIQ
-542 LRQIREQREDR
+542 LRQLREQRQDRQEQREDR
-553 KEQRQDRLLER
+553 LLERELQRQDRL
-564 DLQRQ
+564 Q
-569 ERERQEA
+569 
-576 DRKRQEEDRQ
+576 
-586 LERKRQEEDRLRQEE
+586 
-601 DRVLERDLQRQE
+601 
-613 RERQAEDRLRQIDLQ
+613 QAEDRRLQLEDRRLQLEDRQRQIDLE
-628 NRQLQIQQ
+628 NRQLEIQEQQLQLQNQQQQQMQLQQ
-636 MQPQQIQPI
+636 MQPTTP
-645 P
+645 

>member
-1 MKHTVQTATS
+1 MKYTIQTATS
-11 LSLSAFLI
+11 LSLSALLV

-30 PAIRNPAPSP
+30 PAIRTPAPARNP
-40 NRPNPPTRP
+40 NLPKI
-49 RVPPPPPAGSSLP
+49 PPPPPPGSSLP
-62 PGNLGSL
+62 IGDFGSL
-69 TQEAAYTLGP
+69 TQEAAYSLGP

-112 VSIQGLSLQQAATVI
+112 VSIQGLTLQQAATVI

-150 NIGIAGEITR
+150 NIGVAGEVTR

-198 RSIQIRRPRRG
+198 RNVQIRRPRRG

-240 FVPTASSL
+240 FVPTASAL

-281 PYTVSASDLR
+281 PYTVFASDVR

-297 ELGFVGIDQ
+297 DLSFVSIDQ
-306 QQGGGAVVGLPTI
+306 QQGAVVGLPTI

-340 RRKIRGGTEQTI
+340 RRRVKGGNEQTI

-364 ATQDVL
+364 STQDIL
-370 LQEGDSVIIPTAAT
+370 LQEGDSVIIPTAAI
-384 VDLAEVS
+384 VDLTEVS
-391 QVATSSFA
+391 QIGSTSFS

-412 RPGALQVRPNT
+412 RPGALLVKPST

-445 ELLRLNP
+445 ELLRLNG
-452 NGTVSRRT
+452 NGTVTRRT
-460 IEVDFAQGLNP
+460 IDVDFAQGLNP
-471 DNNPTLRNSD
+471 DNNPTLRNND
-481 VILVARSGF
+481 VILVARSGYA
-490 TRVADN
+490 RVADN
-496 INSFLQPVTGVAG
+496 INSFLQPVTGVATG
-509 VINTVSGVFT
+509 ISAVTGVFT
-519 GFQATINAF
+519 GFQTTINAF
-528 QNLFLGGDFERQNQ
+528 QNLFLGGDFDRKNQ
-542 LRQIREQREDR
+542 LRQIREQRQDRQEQREDR
-553 KEQRQDRLLER
+553 ELNRETQR
-564 DLQRQ
+564 
-569 ERERQEA
+569 
-576 DRKRQEEDRQ
+576 EDRQ
-586 LERKRQEEDRLRQEE
+586 
-601 DRVLERDLQRQE
+601 
-613 RERQAEDRLRQIDLQ
+613 RQAEDRLLQLEDRRLQLEDRQRQINVENQQLRIQQQQLQLQ
-628 NRQLQIQQ
+628 NQ
-636 MQPQQIQPI
+636 QPQQLQPQTTTTT

>member
-1 MKHTVQTATS
+1 MKQTVKGATS
-11 LSLSAFLI
+11 LSLSALVL

-24 PSIAQL
+24 PTMAQL
-30 PAIRNPAPSP
+30 PALRPRPP
-40 NRPNPPTRP
+40 LPNPNPVRL
-49 RVPPPPPAGSSLP
+49 PPPPPPPLP
-62 PGNLGSL
+62 GARVPLGNSGLPTQESPYVLGS
-69 TQEAAYTLGP
+69 

-112 VSIQGLSLQQAATVI
+112 VSIQGLTLQQAASAI

-160 PGSYKINPV
+160 PGSYKINPS
-169 REGTGGGVKF
+169 REGGGVKF

-198 RSIQIRRPRRG
+198 RAVQIRRPRRG
-209 GPEQVTTVNLQDF
+209 GPEQVITVNLQEF

-240 FVPTASSL
+240 YIPTASAL

-276 VNRPG
+276 VSRPG
-281 PYTVSASDLR
+281 PYTISAADLR

-297 ELGFVGIDQ
+297 ELGFVSIEQ
-306 QQGGGAVVGLPTI
+306 QQGAVVGLPTI

-340 RRKIRGGTEQTI
+340 RRQIRGGNEQTI

-370 LQEGDSVIIPTAAT
+370 LQEGDSVIIPTAAN
-384 VDLAEVS
+384 VDLTEIS
-391 QVATSSFA
+391 QIGSSSFS
-399 PNAISINIVGEVI
+399 PNAISINIVGEVV
-412 RPGALQVRPNT
+412 RPGALLVKPST

-445 ELLRLNP
+445 ELLRLNA

-460 IEVDFAQGLNP
+460 IDVDFAQGLNP
-471 DNNPTLRNSD
+471 NNNPTLRNND
-481 VILVARSGF
+481 VILVARSGY

-496 INSFLQPVTGVAG
+496 VNSFLQPFTGVAG
-509 VINTVSGVFT
+509 VINSVSGVLS
-519 GFQATINAF
+519 GFQTTINTF
-528 QNLFLGGDFERQNQ
+528 QNLFLGGDFERRNQ
-542 LRQIREQREDR
+542 LRQIREQR
-553 KEQRQDRLLER
+553 QDREQ
-564 DLQRQ
+564 QR
-569 ERERQEA
+569 
-576 DRKRQEEDRQ
+576 EDRQ
-586 LERKRQEEDRLRQEE
+586 LEREIQREDRLQ
-601 DRVLERDLQRQE
+601 
-613 RERQAEDRLRQIDLQ
+613 QAEDRKLQLEDRQRQIDLQ
-628 NRQLQIQQ
+628 NQQLQIQQ
-636 MQPQQIQPI
+636 QQLLLQNQQPQQTQSNP
-645 P
+645 

>member
-1 MKHTVQTATS
+1 MKHTIQTATS
-11 LSLSAFLI
+11 LSLSAL
-19 LSSSL
+19 LVLLSSL
-24 PSIAQL
+24 PSRAQL
-30 PAIRNPAPSP
+30 PAVRTPAGT
-40 NRPNPPTRP
+40 PNPNRP

-62 PGNLGSL
+62 ASGNSGSL
-69 TQEAAYTLGP
+69 TQEAAYTLGS
-79 GDRIALDIFGVPE
+79 GDRIALEIFGVPE
-92 FSKEYQVLVDGT
+92 FSREYQVLVDGT

-112 VSIQGLSLQQAATVI
+112 VSIQGLTLQQAANVI
-127 TKRYEPFIN
+127 TQRYEPFIN

-150 NIGIAGEITR
+150 NIGLAGEVTR
-160 PGSYKINPV
+160 PGSYKINPT
-169 REGTGGGVKF
+169 RDGGGVKF
-179 PTLMEMLQLAK
+179 PTLMEMLQLAQ

-198 RSIQIRRPRRG
+198 RNVQIRRPRRG
-209 GPEQVTTVNLQDF
+209 GPEQVTNVDLQDF

-240 FVPTASSL
+240 FVPTARAL

-281 PYTVSASDLR
+281 PYTVFASDVR
-291 STNQQT
+291 SSNQQT
-297 ELGFVGIDQ
+297 ELSFVSIDQ
-306 QQGGGAVVGLPTI
+306 QQGAVVGLPTI

-340 RRKIRGGTEQTI
+340 RRRVRGGNEQTI

-364 ATQDVL
+364 ATQDIL

-391 QVATSSFA
+391 QVANSSFS

-412 RPGALQVRPNT
+412 RPGALEVRPST

-471 DNNPTLRNSD
+471 NNNPTLRNND
-481 VILVARSGF
+481 VILVARSGYA
-490 TRVADN
+490 RVGDN
-496 INSFLQPVTGVAG
+496 INSFLQPITGVATG
-509 VINTVSGVFT
+509 VNTVGGIFT

-528 QNLFLGGDFERQNQ
+528 ENLFLGGDFQRRNQ
-542 LRQIREQREDR
+542 LRQLREQRQDR
-553 KEQRQDRLLER
+553 QEQRQDRLLDRE
-564 DLQRQ
+564 LQR
-569 ERERQEA
+569 
-576 DRKRQEEDRQ
+576 EDRQ
-586 LERKRQEEDRLRQEE
+586 
-601 DRVLERDLQRQE
+601 
-613 RERQAEDRLRQIDLQ
+613 RQAEDRLLQLEDRRLQLEDRQRQIDIENQQLLIQ
-628 NRQLQIQQ
+628 QQQLQQQNQQQQ
-636 MQPQQIQPI
+636 MQPQQIQPTT

>member
-11 LSLSAFLI
+11 LSLSAL
-19 LSSSL
+19 LVLLSSL
-24 PSIAQL
+24 PSRAQL
-30 PAIRNPAPSP
+30 PAIRNPAPARNP
-40 NRPNPPTRP
+40 NQP
-49 RVPPPPPAGSSLP
+49 RVPPPPPPGYSLP
-62 PGNLGSL
+62 AIGNSAPL
-69 TQEAAYTLGP
+69 TPEAAYTLGS

-104 LNLPIIRS
+104 LNLPIIGS
-112 VSIQGLSLQQAATVI
+112 VSIQGLTLQQAANVI

-136 VPVVTVTLM
+136 VPVVTVTVI
-145 VARPL
+145 VARPV
-150 NIGIAGEITR
+150 NIGLAGEVTR
-160 PGSYKINPV
+160 PGSYKINPT
-169 REGTGGGVKF
+169 REGGGVKF

-198 RSIQIRRPRRG
+198 RNVQIRRPRRG
-209 GPEQVTTVNLQDF
+209 GPEQVTTVDLQDF

-240 FVPTASSL
+240 FVPTARAL
-248 NTQEVRQRASANFS
+248 NTEEVRQRASANFS

-281 PYTVSASDLR
+281 PYTVFASDVR
-291 STNQQT
+291 SSNQQT
-297 ELGFVGIDQ
+297 ELSFVSIDQ
-306 QQGGGAVVGLPTI
+306 QQGAVVGLPTI

-340 RRKIRGGTEQTI
+340 RRRVRGGNEQTI

-364 ATQDVL
+364 ATQDIL
-370 LQEGDSVIIPTAAT
+370 LQEGDSVIIPTAAN

-391 QVATSSFA
+391 QVANSSFS

-412 RPGALQVRPNT
+412 RPGALQVRPST

-471 DNNPTLRNSD
+471 NNNPTLRNND
-481 VILVARSGF
+481 VILVARSGYA
-490 TRVADN
+490 RVADN
-496 INSFLQPVTGVAG
+496 INSFLQPITGVATG
-509 VINTVSGVFT
+509 IGAVSGVLT
-519 GFQATINAF
+519 GFQTTINAF
-528 QNLFLGGDFERQNQ
+528 QNLFLGGDFERRNQ
-542 LRQIREQREDR
+542 LRQIREQRQDR
-553 KEQRQDRLLER
+553 QEQR
-564 DLQRQ
+564 
-569 ERERQEA
+569 
-576 DRKRQEEDRQ
+576 EDRQ
-586 LERKRQEEDRLRQEE
+586 LEREIQREDRLQ
-601 DRVLERDLQRQE
+601 
-613 RERQAEDRLRQIDLQ
+613 QAEDRRLQLEDRQRQIDLQ
-628 NRQLQIQQ
+628 NQQLLIQQQQLQLQNQQPQQ
-636 MQPQQIQPI
+636 MQPQTTTTTP
-645 P
+645 

>member
-11 LSLSAFLI
+11 LSLSAL
-19 LSSSL
+19 LVLLSSL

-30 PAIRNPAPSP
+30 PAIRNPGPAR
-40 NRPNPPTRP
+40 NQNRP
-49 RVPPPPPAGSSLP
+49 RVPPPPPGSSLP
-62 PGNLGSL
+62 PIGNSGSL
-69 TQEAAYTLGP
+69 TQEAAYTLGS
-79 GDRIALDIFGVPE
+79 GDRIAVEIFGVPE
-92 FSKEYQVLVDGT
+92 FSREYQVLVDGT
-104 LNLPIIRS
+104 LNLPIVRS
-112 VSIQGLSLQQAATVI
+112 VSIQGLTLQEAANVI
-127 TKRYEPFIN
+127 TRRYEPFIN
-136 VPVVTVTLM
+136 VPVVTVTL
-145 VARPL
+145 VAARPL
-150 NIGIAGEITR
+150 NIGLAGEITR
-160 PGSYKINPV
+160 PGSYKINPT

-179 PTLMEMLQLAK
+179 PTLMEMLQLAR

-198 RSIQIRRPRRG
+198 RNVQIRRPRRG
-209 GPEQVTTVNLQDF
+209 GPEQVITVNLQDF
-222 LDTGNLRQDV
+222 LETGNLRQDV

-240 FVPTASSL
+240 FVPTASAL

-281 PYTVSASDLR
+281 PYTVFASDVR

-297 ELGFVGIDQ
+297 ELSFVSIDQ
-306 QQGGGAVVGLPTI
+306 QQGAVVGLPTI

-340 RRKIRGGTEQTI
+340 RRRVRGGNEQTI

-364 ATQDVL
+364 ATQDIL

-391 QVATSSFA
+391 QLANSSFS

-412 RPGALQVRPNT
+412 RPGALVVRPST

-437 LRAKKDKV
+437 LRANKDKV

-460 IEVDFAQGLNP
+460 IDVDFSQGLNP
-471 DNNPTLRNSD
+471 NNNPTLRNND
-481 VILVARSGF
+481 VILVARSGYA
-490 TRVADN
+490 RVGDN
-496 INSFLQPVTGVAG
+496 INRYLQPIAGAATGLSA
-509 VINTVSGVFT
+509 VSSVFT

-528 QNLFLGGDFERQNQ
+528 QNLFLGGDFERRNQ
-542 LRQIREQREDR
+542 LRQIREQRQDR
-553 KEQRQDRLLER
+553 QEQREDRLLER
-564 DLQRQ
+564 ELQR
-569 ERERQEA
+569 EERQ
-576 DRKRQEEDRQ
+576 RQAEERRLQLEDRQ
-586 LERKRQEEDRLRQEE
+586 
-601 DRVLERDLQRQE
+601 
-613 RERQAEDRLRQIDLQ
+613 RQIDLQ
-628 NRQLQIQQ
+628 NQQLLIQQQQLQLQNQ
-636 MQPQQIQPI
+636 QPQQIQPTT

>member
-11 LSLSAFLI
+11 LSLSALLV

-30 PAIRNPAPSP
+30 PAVRNPAPGRNP
-40 NRPNPPTRP
+40 NQP
-49 RVPPPPPAGSSLP
+49 RVPPPPPPGSSLP
-62 PGNLGSL
+62 ASGNSGSL
-69 TQEAAYTLGP
+69 TPEAAYTLGP

-112 VSIQGLSLQQAATVI
+112 VSIQGLTLQQAANVI
-127 TKRYEPFIN
+127 TQRYEPFIN
-136 VPVVTVTLM
+136 VPVVTVTVI

-150 NIGIAGEITR
+150 NIGLAGEVTR
-160 PGSYKINPV
+160 PGSYKINPT
-169 REGTGGGVKF
+169 REGGGVKF
-179 PTLMEMLQLAK
+179 PTLMEMLQLAQ

-198 RSIQIRRPRRG
+198 RNVQIRRPRRG
-209 GPEQVTTVNLQDF
+209 GPEQVTTVDLQDF
-222 LDTGNLRQDV
+222 LETGNLRQDV

-240 FVPTASSL
+240 FVPTARAL

-281 PYTVSASDLR
+281 PYTVFASDVR
-291 STNQQT
+291 SSNQQT
-297 ELGFVGIDQ
+297 ELSFVSIDQ
-306 QQGGGAVVGLPTI
+306 QQGAVVGLPTI

-340 RRKIRGGTEQTI
+340 RRRVRGGNEQTI

-364 ATQDVL
+364 TTQDIL

-391 QVATSSFA
+391 QVANSSFS

-412 RPGALQVRPNT
+412 RPGALQVRPST

-471 DNNPTLRNSD
+471 NNNPTLRNND
-481 VILVARSGF
+481 VILVARSGY

-496 INSFLQPVTGVAG
+496 INTFLQPIAGVATG
-509 VINTVSGVFT
+509 ISAVSGVFT

-528 QNLFLGGDFERQNQ
+528 QNLFLGGDFERRNQ
-542 LRQIREQREDR
+542 LRQLREQRQDRQEQREDR
-553 KEQRQDRLLER
+553 LLER
-564 DLQRQ
+564 ELQR
-569 ERERQEA
+569 
-576 DRKRQEEDRQ
+576 
-586 LERKRQEEDRLRQEE
+586 EDRLQ
-601 DRVLERDLQRQE
+601 
-613 RERQAEDRLRQIDLQ
+613 QAEDRRLQLEDRRLQLEDRQRQIDLE
-628 NRQLQIQQ
+628 NRQIQIQEQQLLLENQQQQ
-636 MQPQQIQPI
+636 MQPQQIQPTT

>member
-1 MKHTVQTATS
+1 MKYTVQTATS
-11 LSLSAFLI
+11 LSLSAL
-19 LSSSL
+19 LVLLSSL

-30 PAIRNPAPSP
+30 PAIRNPGPAR
-40 NRPNPPTRP
+40 NQNRP
-49 RVPPPPPAGSSLP
+49 RVPPPPPGSSLP
-62 PGNLGSL
+62 PIGNSGSL
-69 TQEAAYTLGP
+69 TQEAAYTLGS

-112 VSIQGLSLQQAATVI
+112 VLIQGLTLQEAANVI

-136 VPVVTVTLM
+136 VPVVTVTLV

-150 NIGIAGEITR
+150 NIGLAGEVTS
-160 PGSYKINPV
+160 PGSYKINPT
-169 REGTGGGVKF
+169 RDGGGVKF

-190 GVTSAGDM
+190 GVTPAGDM
-198 RSIQIRRPRRG
+198 RNVQIRRPRRG
-209 GPEQVTTVNLQDF
+209 GPEQVTTVDLQDF
-222 LDTGNLRQDV
+222 LETGNLRQDV

-240 FVPTASSL
+240 FVPTASAL

-262 ADITKPIGVVIVGE
+262 ADITQPIGVVIVGE

-281 PYTVSASDLR
+281 PYTVFASDVR

-297 ELGFVGIDQ
+297 ELSFVSIDQ
-306 QQGGGAVVGLPTI
+306 QQGAVVGLPTI

-340 RRKIRGGTEQTI
+340 RRRVRGGNEQTI

-364 ATQDVL
+364 ATQDIL

-391 QVATSSFA
+391 QLATSSFS

-412 RPGALQVRPNT
+412 RPGALLVRPST

-437 LRAKKDKV
+437 LRANTDRV

-471 DNNPTLRNSD
+471 NNNPTLRNND
-481 VILVARSGF
+481 VILVARSGY
-490 TRVADN
+490 TRAADN
-496 INSFLQPVTGVAG
+496 INRFLQPIAG
-509 VINTVSGVFT
+509 AVSGITAVSSVFS
-519 GFQATINAF
+519 GFQTTINAF
-528 QNLFLGGDFERQNQ
+528 QNLFLGGDFERRNQ
-542 LRQIREQREDR
+542 LREIR
-553 KEQRQDRLLER
+553 EQRQDRQE
-564 DLQRQ
+564 QR
-569 ERERQEA
+569 
-576 DRKRQEEDRQ
+576 EDRQ
-586 LERKRQEEDRLRQEE
+586 LEREIQREDRQRQLE
-601 DRVLERDLQRQE
+601 DRQ
-613 RERQAEDRLRQIDLQ
+613 RQIDLQ
-628 NRQLQIQQ
+628 NQQLLIQQQQLQLQNQQQQ
-636 MQPQQIQPI
+636 MQPQQIQPTT

>member
-1 MKHTVQTATS
+1 MKYTVQTATS
-11 LSLSAFLI
+11 LSLSAL
-19 LSSSL
+19 LVLLSSL

-30 PAIRNPAPSP
+30 PAIRNPGPAR
-40 NRPNPPTRP
+40 NQNPP
-49 RVPPPPPAGSSLP
+49 RVPPPPPPGSSLP
-62 PGNLGSL
+62 PLGNSRSL

-112 VSIQGLSLQQAATVI
+112 VSIQGLTLQEAANVI

-136 VPVVTVTLM
+136 VPVVTVTVI

-150 NIGIAGEITR
+150 NIGLAGEVTR
-160 PGSYKINPV
+160 PGSYKINPT
-169 REGTGGGVKF
+169 REGGGVKF

-190 GVTSAGDM
+190 GVTPAGDM
-198 RSIQIRRPRRG
+198 RNVQIRRPRRG
-209 GPEQVTTVNLQDF
+209 GPEQLTTVNLQDF
-222 LDTGNLRQDV
+222 LETGNLRQDV

-240 FVPTASSL
+240 FVPTASAL
-248 NTQEVRQRASANFS
+248 NTQEVRQRATANFS

-281 PYTVSASDLR
+281 PYTVFASDVR

-297 ELGFVGIDQ
+297 ELSFVSIDQ
-306 QQGGGAVVGLPTI
+306 QQGAVVGLPTI

-340 RRKIRGGTEQTI
+340 RRRVRGGNEQTI

-364 ATQDVL
+364 ATQDIL
-370 LQEGDSVIIPTAAT
+370 LQEGDSVIIPTAAN

-391 QVATSSFA
+391 QLATSSFS

-412 RPGALQVRPNT
+412 RPGALLVRPST

-437 LRAKKDKV
+437 LRAKTDRV

-460 IEVDFAQGLNP
+460 IQVDFAQGLNP
-471 DNNPTLRNSD
+471 DNNPTLRNND
-481 VILVARSGF
+481 VILVARSGYA
-490 TRVADN
+490 RVGDN
-496 INSFLQPVTGVAG
+496 INRFLRPIAGAATGIGA
-509 VINTVSGVFT
+509 VSGVFS
-519 GFQATINAF
+519 GFQTTINAF
-528 QNLFLGGDFERQNQ
+528 QNLFLGGDFERRNQ
-542 LRQIREQREDR
+542 LRQIREQRQDRQEQREDR
-553 KEQRQDRLLER
+553 RLER
-564 DLQRQ
+564 ELQR
-569 ERERQEA
+569 
-576 DRKRQEEDRQ
+576 
-586 LERKRQEEDRLRQEE
+586 EDRLQ
-601 DRVLERDLQRQE
+601 
-613 RERQAEDRLRQIDLQ
+613 QAEDRRLQLEDRQRQIDLQ
-628 NRQLQIQQ
+628 NQQLLIQQQQLQLQNQ
-636 MQPQQIQPI
+636 QPQQIQPTT

>member
-1 MKHTVQTATS
+1 MKQTVKTTTS
-11 LSLSAFLI
+11 LSLSALLLLI
-19 LSSSL
+19 AAL

-30 PAIRNPAPSP
+30 PALRPIAPTP
-40 NRPNPPTRP
+40 NQNRP
-49 RVPPPPPAGSSLP
+49 RVPPPPPSGSSLP
-62 PGNLGSL
+62 IGNSGLPTQELPYILGS
-69 TQEAAYTLGP
+69 

-92 FSKEYQVLVDGT
+92 FSKEYQVLVDGS
-104 LNLPIIRS
+104 LNLPIVRS
-112 VSIQGLSLQQAATVI
+112 VSIQGLTLQQAANVI

-169 REGTGGGVKF
+169 RDGGVKF

-198 RSIQIRRPRRG
+198 RAVQIRRPRRG
-209 GPEQVTTVNLQDF
+209 GAEQIITVNLQEF

-240 FVPTASSL
+240 FIPTATSL

-281 PYTVSASDLR
+281 PYTVSAADLR

-297 ELGFVGIDQ
+297 ELAFVSIDQ

-340 RRKIRGGTEQTI
+340 RRQIRGGTEQTI
-352 MVNLWDLLQKGD
+352 LVNLWDLLQKGD

-370 LQEGDSVIIPTAAT
+370 LQEGDSIIIPTAAT
-384 VDLAEVS
+384 VDLTEVS
-391 QVATSSFA
+391 QIATSSFS
-399 PNAISINIVGEVI
+399 PNAISINIVGEVV
-412 RPGALQVRPNT
+412 RPGALLVRPST

-460 IEVDFAQGLNP
+460 IEVDFAQGLNQN
-471 DNNPTLRNSD
+471 NNPTLRNND
-481 VILVARSGF
+481 VILVARSGYA
-490 TRVADN
+490 RVGDN
-496 INSFLQPVTGVAG
+496 INSFLQPITGVAT
-509 VINTVSGVFT
+509 VINTVSGVLT
-519 GFQATINAF
+519 GVQATMSAF
-528 QNLFLGGDFERQNQ
+528 ENLFLGGNFERKNQLDQ
-542 LRQIREQREDR
+542 LRQQREDR
-553 KEQRQDRLLER
+553 QEQRQDR
-564 DLQRQ
+564 QF
-569 ERERQEA
+569 ERE
-576 DRKRQEEDRQ
+576 
-586 LERKRQEEDRLRQEE
+586 
-601 DRVLERDLQRQE
+601 LQRQE
-613 RERQAEDRLRQIDLQ
+613 RERQAEDRKQQAEDRKLQLQDRQRQIDVENQ
-628 NRQLQIQQ
+628 RLQIQNQ
-636 MQPQQIQPI
+636 QLQLQQQSPQQIQSTP
-645 P
+645 

>member
-1 MKHTVQTATS
+1 MKQTVKTTTS
-11 LSLSAFLI
+11 LSLSALLLAI
-19 LSSSL
+19 AAL

-30 PAIRNPAPSP
+30 PALRPIAPTPSP
-40 NRPNPPTRP
+40 NRP
-49 RVPPPPPAGSSLP
+49 RVPPPPPPGFNLP
-62 PGNLGSL
+62 LGNSGLPTQESAYVLGS
-69 TQEAAYTLGP
+69 

-92 FSKEYQVLVDGT
+92 FSKEYQVLVDGS
-104 LNLPIIRS
+104 LNLPIVRS
-112 VSIQGLSLQQAATVI
+112 VSIQGLTLQEAASAI

-160 PGSYKINPV
+160 PGSYKINPS
-169 REGTGGGVKF
+169 REGGGVKF

-198 RSIQIRRPRRG
+198 RAVQIRRPRRG
-209 GPEQVTTVNLQDF
+209 GSEQIITVNLQEF

-240 FVPTASSL
+240 FIPTASSL

-281 PYTVSASDLR
+281 PYTVSAADLR

-297 ELGFVGIDQ
+297 ELAFVSIDQ

-340 RRKIRGGTEQTI
+340 RRQIKGGTEQTI
-352 MVNLWDLLQKGD
+352 LVNLWDLLQKGD

-370 LQEGDSVIIPTAAT
+370 LQEGDSIVIPTAAN
-384 VDLAEVS
+384 VDLTEVS
-391 QVATSSFA
+391 QLATSSFS
-399 PNAISINIVGEVI
+399 PNAISINIVGEVV
-412 RPGALQVRPNT
+412 RPGALLVKPST

-460 IEVDFAQGLNP
+460 IEVDFAQGLNQN
-471 DNNPTLRNSD
+471 NNPTLRNND
-481 VILVARSGF
+481 VILVARSGYA
-490 TRVADN
+490 RVGDN
-496 INSFLQPVTGVAG
+496 INSFLQPITGVAS
-509 VINTVSGVFT
+509 VINTVSGVLT
-519 GFQATINAF
+519 GVQATMSAF
-528 QNLFLGGDFERQNQ
+528 ENLFLGGNFERKNQLDQ
-542 LRQIREQREDR
+542 LRQQREDR
-553 KEQRQDRLLER
+553 QEQRQDR
-564 DLQRQ
+564 QF
-569 ERERQEA
+569 ERE
-576 DRKRQEEDRQ
+576 
-586 LERKRQEEDRLRQEE
+586 
-601 DRVLERDLQRQE
+601 LQRQE
-613 RERQAEDRLRQIDLQ
+613 RERQAEDRKLQ
-628 NRQLQIQQ
+628 AEDRKLQLQIQNQ
-636 MQPQQIQPI
+636 QLQLQQSQPQQMQSTP
-645 P
+645 